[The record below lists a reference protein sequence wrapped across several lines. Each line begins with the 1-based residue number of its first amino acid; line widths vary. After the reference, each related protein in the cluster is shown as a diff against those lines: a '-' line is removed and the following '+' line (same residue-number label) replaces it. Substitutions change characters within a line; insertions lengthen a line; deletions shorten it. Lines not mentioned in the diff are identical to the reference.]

1 MQQLYHNPKK
11 NPHFFIDGLFCVKNL
26 INASR
31 IEEITIG
38 FVMTK
43 ENLKTLIAWM
53 DNHVD
58 DNHTKK
64 EMVERIKMIID
75 LLQRFER
82 DYS

>member
-1 MQQLYHNPKK
+1 MQRLYHTPKK
-11 NPHFFIDGLFCVKNL
+11 NPHFFTDGIFCAQKF

-58 DNHTKK
+58 DDYSKK
-64 EMVERIKMIID
+64 EMVERIKMIIN
-75 LLQRFER
+75 LLERFE
-82 DYS
+82 